1 MKHVV
6 GTLYVVLDCGT
17 SSSLY
22 RYKLKV
28 NKRIRFRHDA
38 PFWEQGVTMYSFTTV
53 KKMFSFSILSGS
65 LWLAGSLVSIPSVFA
80 REAPLTCEVILRDVY
95 GREIKRCS
103 LSENQAHA
111 DLTNRNINYID
122 REHGLLIKFSASA
135 GNNIDLNI
143 LSSILGVNAE
153 SSGQMRN
160 NGKGQFVYSA
170 KAKMNEHHKDYREN
184 LRSHSVEV
192 VCVKDATDSGISGS
206 TGENRQ
212 NQTVVPAPVEDRKP
226 TPVVRAPSKPAP
238 PVVTNPSESDSATVV
253 TPPDCSLS
261 SGSQNENSP
270 CRQGKQKKSSKE
282 QGYEIIIDNNA
293 RGSTLPHNYDE
304 SITRP
309 GLENP
314 ARITISKKPET
325 SEDSNNESSKSK
337 SRWTWDWKKSEY
349 LPKCEEED
357 SALLNYINRR
367 DRPECRQ

>member
-1 MKHVV
+1 M
-6 GTLYVVLDCGT
+6 
-17 SSSLY
+17 
-22 RYKLKV
+22 
-28 NKRIRFRHDA
+28 N
-38 PFWEQGVTMYSFTTV
+38 SFTTA
-53 KKMFSFSILSGS
+53 KKIFSFSVLSGS
-65 LWLAGSLVSIPSVFA
+65 LWLAGSLAALPSAFA

-95 GREIKRCS
+95 GREVKRCS

-122 REHGLLIKFSASA
+122 REHGLLIKFNASS

-160 NGKGQFVYSA
+160 NGKGQLVYSA
-170 KAKMNEHHKDYREN
+170 KAKMNDHHRDYREK

-192 VCVKDATDSGISGS
+192 VCVKDISDSGISGS

-212 NQTVVPAPVEDRKP
+212 NPIVTPAPVEDRKP
-226 TPVVRAPSKPAP
+226 TPVVRAPIEDRNPITP
-238 PVVTNPSESDSATVV
+238 IVVAPSEDESATTVAAPNC
-253 TPPDCSLS
+253 TLE

-270 CRQGKQKKSSKE
+270 CNQEKQKKSSKG
-282 QGYEIIIDNNA
+282 QGYEIIVDNNA
-293 RGSTLPHNYDE
+293 HGSTLPHNYDE

-309 GLENP
+309 GLENQ
-314 ARITISKKPET
+314 ARIVIRKKSET
-325 SEDSNNESSKSK
+325 SEDSDSNSESSKSK
-337 SRWTWDWKKSEY
+337 SRWTWDRKKSDY
-349 LPKCEEED
+349 VPKCEEED